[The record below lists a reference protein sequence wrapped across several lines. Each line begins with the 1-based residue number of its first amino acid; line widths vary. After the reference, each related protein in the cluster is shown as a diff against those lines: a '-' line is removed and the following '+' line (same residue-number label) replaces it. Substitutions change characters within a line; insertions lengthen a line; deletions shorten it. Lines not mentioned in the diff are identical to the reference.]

1 MGAVFCD
8 CEKKKNGYVD
18 GSVPDFD
25 SKLPSLQ
32 SGVPQTEIKGMN
44 KGENLNAIWAS
55 LDKSSTVGKGV
66 GNPKEKY
73 EFIEQIG
80 LGTFGQVFKVK
91 IKKSGDLRAMKV
103 IKKQDHSISFE
114 KSVVHEIEMLE
125 SVDHP
130 NVLKVFEFYDCP
142 EHICIVSELGEGGSL
157 SQCLDT
163 IVKES
168 EIVKAHIIF

>member
-80 LGTFGQVFKVK
+80 LGSFSQIFKVK
-91 IKKSGDLRAMKV
+91 VKQTGGVGAVKV
-103 IKKQDHSISFE
+103 IKKR
-114 KSVVHEIEMLE
+114 
-125 SVDHP
+125 
-130 NVLKVFEFYDCP
+130 
-142 EHICIVSELGEGGSL
+142 
-157 SQCLDT
+157 
-163 IVKES
+163 
-168 EIVKAHIIF
+168 